1 MSRIGKLPIE
11 IPAGVEVK
19 IEGHVVTVKGPL
31 GTEVVETRPEI
42 DVKVE
47 DNHIIVTR
55 KDDSREARSLHGL
68 FRTLIANAV
77 KGVKDGFVK
86 NLEIQG
92 VGYRAQM
99 QGTTLNMQLGY
110 SHPVDIVPPAGITIS
125 VDANTKISVKGTN
138 KQTVGDVAAESRGKR
153 PPEVYKGKGIRY
165 EGEYVR
171 RKAGKAGK
179 K

>member
-55 KDDSREARSLHGL
+55 KDDSREI
-68 FRTLIANAV
+68 FR
-77 KGVKDGFVK
+77 
-86 NLEIQG
+86 Q
-92 VGYRAQM
+92 R
-99 QGTTLNMQLGY
+99 
-110 SHPVDIVPPAGITIS
+110 
-125 VDANTKISVKGTN
+125 
-138 KQTVGDVAAESRGKR
+138 
-153 PPEVYKGKGIRY
+153 
-165 EGEYVR
+165 
-171 RKAGKAGK
+171 
-179 K
+179 